1 MASSEDFGARLE
13 RLEQRIE
20 EMDRVESRSK
30 ADPSARVDARISPSG
45 WLAVTGPVFA
55 ALALGF
61 GLLWNAQQTNTSRM
75 LELNETTN
83 ARMLELH
90 KSTTARM
97 LELHKSTT
105 AHLIELTRTTA
116 RLEATGERLEAAI
129 DRLDGSVQ
137 KLSDQVERLSDRVDR
152 LES

>member
-1 MASSEDFGARLE
+1 MPSSEDFGARLE

-20 EMDRVESRSK
+20 EMDRVERRSK
-30 ADPSARVDARISPSG
+30 ADPSARVEARISPSG

-61 GLLWNAQQTNTSRM
+61 GVLWNAQQANTSRM

-83 ARMLELH
+83 
-90 KSTTARM
+90 ARM

-116 RLEATGERLEAAI
+116 RLEATSERLEAAI

>member
-1 MASSEDFGARLE
+1 MASTEDFGVRLE
-13 RLEQRIE
+13 RLERQFA
-20 EMDRVESRSK
+20 EMDRVAQRSSTE
-30 ADPSARVDARISPSG
+30 PSARIEARISLRT
-45 WLAVTGPVFA
+45 WLAVTGPIFA

-61 GLLWNAQQTNTSRM
+61 GVLWNAQQVNTSRM
-75 LELNETTN
+75 IDLNGATN
-83 ARMLELH
+83 
-90 KSTTARM
+90 ARM

-116 RLEATGERLEAAI
+116 RLEATSERLEAAI

-137 KLSDQVERLSDRVDR
+137 KLGDQVERLSDRVDR

>member
-1 MASSEDFGARLE
+1 MASTEDLGRRLE
-13 RLEQRIE
+13 RLEQRFSE
-20 EMDRVESRSK
+20 LDGVVKRSNSE
-30 ADPSARVDARISPSG
+30 PSARVQAWISPSG

-61 GLLWNAQQTNTSRM
+61 GLLWNAQQANTSRM
-75 LELNETTN
+75 LDLDAATN

-90 KSTTARM
+90 KT
-97 LELHKSTT
+97 TT

-116 RLEATGERLEAAI
+116 RLEGAI
-129 DRLDGSVQ
+129 DHLDSSVQ
-137 KLSDQVERLSDRVDR
+137 ELRNEVKRLSERMDR

>member
-1 MASSEDFGARLE
+1 MASTEDFGARLE

-20 EMDRVESRSK
+20 EMDRVERRSK
-30 ADPSARVDARISPSG
+30 ADPSAPVEARISPRG

-55 ALALGF
+55 ALPLGF
-61 GLLWNAQQTNTSRM
+61 GVLWNAQQTNTSRM
-75 LELNETTN
+75 LDLNETTN
-83 ARMLELH
+83 
-90 KSTTARM
+90 ARM

-116 RLEATGERLEAAI
+116 RLEATSERLEAAI

>member
-1 MASSEDFGARLE
+1 MPSSEDFGARLE
-13 RLEQRIE
+13 KLEQRIE

-61 GLLWNAQQTNTSRM
+61 GVLWNAQQANTSRM

-83 ARMLELH
+83 
-90 KSTTARM
+90 ARM

-116 RLEATGERLEAAI
+116 RLEATSERLEAAI

>member
-1 MASSEDFGARLE
+1 MASSEDFGARL
-13 RLEQRIE
+13 
-20 EMDRVESRSK
+20 
-30 ADPSARVDARISPSG
+30 DARISPSG

-75 LELNETTN
+75 LELNETT
-83 ARMLELH
+83 
-90 KSTTARM
+90 
-97 LELHKSTT
+97 T

-116 RLEATGERLEAAI
+116 RLEATSERLEAAI

>member
-20 EMDRVESRSK
+20 EMDRVERRSK
-30 ADPSARVDARISPSG
+30 ADPSVPVDARISPSG
-45 WLAVTGPVFA
+45 WLAVTGPVCA

-83 ARMLELH
+83 ARM
-90 KSTTARM
+90 M
-97 LELHKSTT
+97 ELHKSTT

-116 RLEATGERLEAAI
+116 RLEATSERLEAAI

>member
-20 EMDRVESRSK
+20 EMDRVECRSK

-90 KSTTARM
+90 KSTTA
-97 LELHKSTT
+97 
-105 AHLIELTRTTA
+105 HLIELTRTTA
-116 RLEATGERLEAAI
+116 RLEATSERLEAAI

>member
-90 KSTTARM
+90 KSTTA
-97 LELHKSTT
+97 
-105 AHLIELTRTTA
+105 HLIELTRTTA
-116 RLEATGERLEAAI
+116 RLEATSERLEAAI

>member
-90 KSTTARM
+90 KSTTA
-97 LELHKSTT
+97 
-105 AHLIELTRTTA
+105 HLIELTRTTA